1 MIPHKGKLLLAVGFQ
16 LALYSA
22 AIKAQDVPAV
32 HLIPSPVN
40 RVVVVRLKNKTDIL
54 EGLKQAIER
63 EKIKNAVII
72 SGFGSVGAYN
82 IHVVSNMDS
91 PYKNTFAKASGPF
104 DVLTV
109 SGMVIDGK
117 IHAHITLSNLR
128 KTTGGHLSLASV
140 LAIRQHHAGVLS
152 DCQPCGSTIQNGGVM
167 LLLGVNGFVGSHGY
181 TNRKNK
187 GAHAMPNRRR
197 FPGLLL

>member
-1 MIPHKGKLLLAVGFQ
+1 MINLPVMMPYQKLLLVVGF
-16 LALYSA
+16 LSCAAL
-22 AIKAQDVPAV
+22 KAEEAPAV
-32 HLIPSPVN
+32 HLIPSPVS

-63 EKIKNAVII
+63 EKIKNAAII

-91 PYKNTFAKASGPF
+91 PYKNTFTKASGPF

-128 KTTGGHLSLASV
+128 KTTGGHLEPGTSV
-140 LAIRQHHAGVLS
+140 LTFASITLGVLS
-152 DCQPCGSTIQNGGVM
+152 DSANLARIDDPEW
-167 LLLGVNGFVGSHGY
+167 
-181 TNRKNK
+181 R
-187 GAHAMPNRRR
+187 
-197 FPGLLL
+197 

>member
-1 MIPHKGKLLLAVGFQ
+1 VINLPIMISNKTILLAAVGIQ
-16 LALYSA
+16 LALCSPA
-22 AIKAQDVPAV
+22 MKAEDAPAV
-32 HLIPSPVN
+32 HTIPSPIN

-82 IHVVSNMDS
+82 IHVVSNMDL
-91 PYKNTFAKASGPF
+91 PYKNTFTKASGPF

-109 SGMVIDGK
+109 SGMVIGGN

-128 KTTGGHLSLASV
+128 KTTGGHLEPGTSV
-140 LAIRQHHAGVLS
+140 LTFASITLGVLS
-152 DCQPCGSTIQNGGVM
+152 DSANLARIDDPEW
-167 LLLGVNGFVGSHGY
+167 
-181 TNRKNK
+181 R
-187 GAHAMPNRRR
+187 
-197 FPGLLL
+197 

>member
-1 MIPHKGKLLLAVGFQ
+1 MMPYKKKLVLAVGLQ
-16 LALYSA
+16 LAFSNPAL
-22 AIKAQDVPAV
+22 KAEEAPAV

-82 IHVVSNMDS
+82 IHVVNNMDS
-91 PYKNTFAKASGPF
+91 PYKNTFTKGTGPF

-109 SGMVIDGK
+109 SGMVIDGN

-128 KTTGGHLSLASV
+128 KTTGGHLEPGTSV
-140 LAIRQHHAGVLS
+140 LTFCSITLGVLS
-152 DCQPCGSTIQNGGVM
+152 DSANLARIDDPEW
-167 LLLGVNGFVGSHGY
+167 
-181 TNRKNK
+181 R
-187 GAHAMPNRRR
+187 
-197 FPGLLL
+197 

>member
-1 MIPHKGKLLLAVGFQ
+1 MINLPIMMPYQKLLLVVGF
-16 LALYSA
+16 LSSA
-22 AIKAQDVPAV
+22 ALKAEEAPAV
-32 HLIPSPVN
+32 HLIPSPVS

-82 IHVVSNMDS
+82 IHVVNNMDS
-91 PYKNTFAKASGPF
+91 PYKNTFTKASGPF

-128 KTTGGHLSLASV
+128 KTTGGHLEPGTSV
-140 LAIRQHHAGVLS
+140 LTFASITLGVLS
-152 DCQPCGSTIQNGGVM
+152 DAANLARIDDPEW
-167 LLLGVNGFVGSHGY
+167 
-181 TNRKNK
+181 R
-187 GAHAMPNRRR
+187 
-197 FPGLLL
+197 

>member
-1 MIPHKGKLLLAVGFQ
+1 MMPYQKFLLLAGF
-16 LALYSA
+16 LACA
-22 AIKAQDVPAV
+22 ALKAETAPGV

-54 EGLKQAIER
+54 EGLNQAIER
-63 EKIKNAVII
+63 EKIRNAVII

-91 PYKNTFAKASGPF
+91 PYKNTFTKASGPF

-117 IHAHITLSNLR
+117 VHAHITLSNLR
-128 KTTGGHLSLASV
+128 KTIGGHLEPGTPV
-140 LAIRQHHAGVLS
+140 LTFCSITLGVLS
-152 DCQPCGSTIQNGGVM
+152 DSANLARIDDPEW
-167 LLLGVNGFVGSHGY
+167 
-181 TNRKNK
+181 R
-187 GAHAMPNRRR
+187 
-197 FPGLLL
+197 